1 MRLKPLLP
9 ALLASP
15 GLGAAMVQAP
25 QVQEPA
31 PSPQAMQNLL
41 ELMRTPVV
49 SASRQAEP
57 LSDAPATVIVL
68 QRKDL
73 EMRGYTELSQILDD
87 LPGMDVVRPYG
98 ADYVKNY
105 WRGYRTEI
113 GDPYLVMVDGVVF
126 NHLWFDTA
134 DTPLVTYPVSAI
146 ERVEVVYG
154 PASALYGANAFMGV
168 INIITRTPQDEGL
181 QVHGRFTG
189 GSFGARI
196 GDFYAADK
204 QGDLSFSIA
213 ARRDEGDVDE
223 SASSRYEYT
232 KGSYYANRGLWGS
245 VLDDPGLAG
254 SPKSEHQ
261 HHAVDARL
269 DWKGLEL
276 GIQQLWMDSGYGVAY
291 AADESQS
298 MGRWIRPETSVY
310 LRYRSDLS
318 DSLASTAMARFRR
331 SDVDSGS
338 YDVESY
344 YGYGSGAASVITH
357 YEVLNSSLAY
367 TQDFELRAGDLL
379 TFNGGFDL
387 EQKTLQKAYL
397 TTAAPAPLPGG
408 ALTDG
413 NHFSVLDRAAYLQG
427 RYRLSPGQQ
436 LTFGIRND
444 DDAIFGSAT
453 TLRGGYV
460 LNAGPWGFKAL
471 YGQAYQQPI
480 ARYLYGGT
488 SGTGSN
494 LALHPERSNTAQL
507 SGTWTLPSFGL
518 SLDLYQVQN
527 RAIIQKAGASV
538 ANTGDQDVTGS
549 DLGVQAILPFA
560 AVQEWKLWGYYS
572 RTFHAVDR
580 LAYPSPME
588 VPSGDMAR
596 DKVLVGTTVVF
607 NSRFDTTLL
616 ARYIGRRATVP
627 TNPVGEVG
635 SYATLDLNVDV
646 RDIGWKGL
654 NAALRVANLTNRAYA
669 HPGLRDA
676 GAGTTPGAFNG
687 ATWAGSQSYYN
698 SLLPQPGRSIQVSLF
713 FDF

>member
-1 MRLKPLLP
+1 MRLKSLLP
-9 ALLASP
+9 ALLALP
-15 GLGAAMVQAP
+15 GLGAAMAQA

-31 PSPQAMQNLL
+31 PNPQAIQNLL

-49 SASRQAEP
+49 SASRQAQP

-105 WRGYRTEI
+105 WRGYRTDI

-134 DTPLVTYPVSAI
+134 DTPLVTYPISAI

-168 INIITRTPQDEGL
+168 INIITRKPKEDGL

-189 GSFGARI
+189 GSFGTGI
-196 GDFYAADK
+196 GDIYAADRR
-204 QGDLSFSIA
+204 GDFSFSIA
-213 ARRDEGDVDE
+213 ARRDQGDVDE
-223 SASSRYEYT
+223 SAASRYEYT

-245 VLDDPGLAG
+245 VLDDPDLAG

-261 HHAVDARL
+261 NHAVDLRL
-269 DWKGLEL
+269 GWKGLEL
-276 GIQQLWMDSGYGVAY
+276 GVQQLWMDTGYGVAY

-298 MGRWIRPETSVY
+298 MGRWIRPETSIY
-310 LRYRSDLS
+310 LRDRSELS
-318 DSLASTAMARFRR
+318 ERLTSTAMVRFRK
-331 SDVDSGS
+331 SDVDNGS

-357 YEVLNSSLAY
+357 YEALSSSLAY
-367 TQDFELRAGDLL
+367 THDLEFRASDRL
-379 TFNGGFDL
+379 TFNGGLDL

-397 TTAAPAPLPGG
+397 TTVAPTPPPDG
-408 ALTDG
+408 ALSDG
-413 NHFSVLDRAAYLQG
+413 NHFTVLNRAAYLQG
-427 RYRLSPGQQ
+427 RYLLAPDQQ
-436 LTFGIRND
+436 LTLGLRSDND
-444 DDAIFGSAT
+444 ALFGSAT

-460 LNAGPWGFKAL
+460 LNTGPWGFKAL

-494 LALHPERSNTAQL
+494 AALHPERSNTAQL
-507 SGTWTLPSFGL
+507 SGTYTLPAFGL
-518 SLDLYQVQN
+518 SLDLYQVHN

-538 ANTGDQDVTGS
+538 ANTGDQDVTGA
-549 DLGVQAILPFA
+549 DLGFQALLPVA
-560 AVQEWKLWGYYS
+560 AVQEWKMWGYYS
-572 RTFHAVDR
+572 RYFHAVNR
-580 LAYPSPME
+580 LASPAPVE
-588 VPSGDMAR
+588 VPSGDLAWN
-596 DKVLVGTTVVF
+596 KVLLGTTVVF
-607 NSRFDTTLL
+607 NGRFDATVLG
-616 ARYIGRRATVP
+616 RYIGRRTTVP
-627 TNPVGEVG
+627 TNPVGEIG
-635 SYATLDLNVDV
+635 GYATFDLNMDV
-646 RDIGWKGL
+646 RGIGWKGL
-654 NAALRVANLTNRAYA
+654 NAAFRVANLTNRTYA
-669 HPGLRDA
+669 QPGLRDA
-676 GAGTTPGAFNG
+676 GAGFMPGGFVG
-687 ATWAGSQSYYN
+687 ATWVGSQSYYN

>member
-1 MRLKPLLP
+1 MSLKPILP
-9 ALLASP
+9 ALLALP
-15 GLGAAMVQAP
+15 GLGAAMVQIQA
-25 QVQEPA
+25 QEPA
-31 PSPQAMQNLL
+31 PSPQAVQNLL

-49 SASRQAEP
+49 SASRQSEP
-57 LSDAPATVIVL
+57 LSDAPATVLVL

-105 WRGYRTEI
+105 WRGYRTDI
-113 GDPYLVMVDGVVF
+113 GDPYLVMVDGAVF

-134 DTPLVTYPVSAI
+134 DTPLVTYPISAI

-168 INIITRTPQDEGL
+168 INIITRKPQEDGL

-189 GSFGARI
+189 GSFGTRI

-204 QGDLSFSIA
+204 QGDLSFSLA

-223 SASSRYEYT
+223 SASNRYEYT

-245 VLDDPGLAG
+245 VLDDPSLAG
-254 SPKSEHQ
+254 SPQSEHQ
-261 HHAVDARL
+261 HHAIDARL
-269 DWKGLEL
+269 DWKGLEF

-298 MGRWIRPETSVY
+298 MGRWIRPETSIH
-310 LRYRSDLS
+310 LRYRSELS
-318 DSLASTAMARFRR
+318 DSLTSTAMVRFRN
-331 SDVDSGS
+331 SDVDNGS
-338 YDVESY
+338 YDVESS
-344 YGYGSGAASVITH
+344 YGYGSGTASVITH
-357 YEVLNSSLAY
+357 YEVLTSSLAY
-367 TQDFELRAGDLL
+367 TQDLEFQASDRL
-379 TFNGGFDL
+379 TFNGGLDL

-397 TTAAPAPLPGG
+397 TTTAPAPPPNGSLS
-408 ALTDG
+408 DG

-427 RYRLSPGQQ
+427 RYLLSPGQQ
-436 LTFGIRND
+436 LTLGMRSD
-444 DDAIFGSAT
+444 TDGIFGSAT

-460 LNAGPWGFKAL
+460 LNTGPWGFKAL

-494 LALHPERSNTAQL
+494 AALHPERSNTTQL
-507 SGTWTLPSFGL
+507 SGAYTLPAFGL
-518 SLDLYQVQN
+518 SLDLYQVHN
-527 RAIIQKAGASV
+527 RAIIQKAGPSV
-538 ANTGDQDVTGS
+538 ANTGDQDVTGA

-572 RTFHAVDR
+572 RYFHAEDK

-588 VPSGDMAR
+588 VPSGDLAR
-596 DKVLVGTTVVF
+596 DKILFGTTVVF
-607 NSRFDTTLL
+607 NSRFDATLL

-635 SYATLDLNVDV
+635 GYATFDLNVDV
-646 RDIGWKGL
+646 RGIGWKGL
-654 NAALRVANLTNRAYA
+654 NAALRVANLTDRAYFQ
-669 HPGLRDA
+669 PGLRDA
-676 GAGTTPGAFNG
+676 GAGTATGGFVGA
-687 ATWAGSQSYYN
+687 AWVGSQSYYN